1 MPRRPRLRSTDRQSV
16 APRATETANETPEMN
31 PLCGLTRQFCEGP
44 ALAYPL
50 LNPHMA
56 YCARCAGALNRK
68 GGRPVMKTAIGVVA
82 AMTITATVAA
92 TASAEWRLYVNRDNR
107 AWSLERAYISN
118 DECDRAART
127 LYKSGQALGVGC
139 AEYPQP
145 PASRP
150 AEYSRSNLAASRH
163 VARADEPARV
173 SSSRS
178 IPRVAEYPVRATSS
192 RQTAVAEPPPAS
204 QSHPAAVIFPP
215 SGGIEVRPVE
225 RPKPAVASSR
235 VKTEPQRQ
243 AAPMVAQ
250 GNAEDDKTSAAVA
263 LAKAAAEGTAASAR
277 EAPSEATA
285 REVTVTASNT
295 KRRTPLAIFGG
306 VALVI
311 GTGVVYSVHR
321 VARTSPLRGLA
332 VCLIEVGLLTAA
344 LAYPVVE
351 MWTTLKLSTSI
362 VLSTMPGVLAGL
374 VIAGVGVIV
383 LALELTRKPARPS
396 TANIA
401 VPPRD
406 ASTPERK
413 PQPPVE
419 PVRPLQPI
427 RPLEAVHPF
436 EAPKPAEP
444 VKPPGEPA
452 PVGGGA

>member
-1 MPRRPRLRSTDRQSV
+1 MPRRPPPRSTDRQSV
-16 APRATETANETPEMN
+16 APRATETVNETPEMD
-31 PLCGLTRQFCEGP
+31 PLCVLTGQFCERP
-44 ALAYPL
+44 PMAYPL

-56 YCARCAGALNRK
+56 HCAECRHVEPEK
-68 GGRPVMKTAIGVVA
+68 GRPVMKTAIGVVA
-82 AMTITATVAA
+82 AMTITAMAA
-92 TASAEWRLYVNRDNR
+92 PTASAEWRLYVNRDNR
-107 AWSLERAYISN
+107 AWSLERSYISN

-145 PASRP
+145 QPPASRP
-150 AEYSRSNLAASRH
+150 AGYSRSN
-163 VARADEPARV
+163 
-173 SSSRS
+173 
-178 IPRVAEYPVRATSS
+178 PRVGEYQVRAT
-192 RQTAVAEPPPAS
+192 
-204 QSHPAAVIFPP
+204 
-215 SGGIEVRPVE
+215 
-225 RPKPAVASSR
+225 PKPAVASSQA
-235 VKTEPQRQ
+235 KTPSQRQ
-243 AAPMVAQ
+243 AAPIVAQ
-250 GNAEDDKTSAAVA
+250 RNAEDDKTSAAVA
-263 LAKAAAEGTAASAR
+263 LARAAAEGTAASAR
-277 EAPSEATA
+277 EVASEAAA
-285 REVTVTASNT
+285 REAAVTASNT

-444 VKPPGEPA
+444 VKPPGAPA

>member
-1 MPRRPRLRSTDRQSV
+1 
-16 APRATETANETPEMN
+16 
-31 PLCGLTRQFCEGP
+31 
-44 ALAYPL
+44 
-50 LNPHMA
+50 
-56 YCARCAGALNRK
+56 
-68 GGRPVMKTAIGVVA
+68 MKTAIGVVA

-92 TASAEWRLYVNRDNR
+92 TASAEWRLYVNRDNK
-107 AWSLERAYISN
+107 AWSLERTYVSN

-139 AEYPQP
+139 AEYPQA

-178 IPRVAEYPVRATSS
+178 NPRVAEYPVRATSS
-192 RQTAVAEPPPAS
+192 RQAVVAELPAAS

-225 RPKPAVASSR
+225 RPKPAVASSQVR
-235 VKTEPQRQ
+235 TEPQRQ

-250 GNAEDDKTSAAVA
+250 AQRNAEDDTTSAAVA
-263 LAKAAAEGTAASAR
+263 LAKAAAEGSAASAR
-277 EAPSEATA
+277 EASEATA
-285 REVTVTASNT
+285 REVTVTANKT
-295 KRRTPLAIFGG
+295 ERRTPLAIFGG

-311 GTGVVYSVHR
+311 GTGVAYSVSR

-351 MWTTLKLSTSI
+351 MMTKLKLSTSI

-396 TANIA
+396 TGNVA

-406 ASTPERK
+406 ASTPEHK
-413 PQPPVE
+413 PQPPVEPLKPVEPQKPVEQAKPVE

-444 VKPPGEPA
+444 AKPPDAPA

>member
-1 MPRRPRLRSTDRQSV
+1 
-16 APRATETANETPEMN
+16 
-31 PLCGLTRQFCEGP
+31 
-44 ALAYPL
+44 
-50 LNPHMA
+50 
-56 YCARCAGALNRK
+56 
-68 GGRPVMKTAIGVVA
+68 MKTAIGVVA

-92 TASAEWRLYVNRDNR
+92 TASAEWRLYVNRDNK
-107 AWSLERAYISN
+107 AWSLERTYISN

-178 IPRVAEYPVRATSS
+178 TPRVAEYPVRATSS
-192 RQTAVAEPPPAS
+192 RQTAVAEPPAAS

-225 RPKPAVASSR
+225 RPKPALASSQVR
-235 VKTEPQRQ
+235 TEPPRQ

-250 GNAEDDKTSAAVA
+250 AQRNAEDDTTSAAVA

-277 EAPSEATA
+277 EAASEATA
-285 REVTVTASNT
+285 REVTVTANKT
-295 KRRTPLAIFGG
+295 ERRTPLAIFGG
-306 VALVI
+306 LALVI
-311 GTGVVYSVHR
+311 GTGVAYSVSR

-344 LAYPVVE
+344 LAYPIVE
-351 MWTTLKLSTSI
+351 MWTKLKLSTSI

-396 TANIA
+396 TANVA

-406 ASTPERK
+406 ASTPEGT
-413 PQPPVE
+413 PQPPVEPLKPVEPQKPVEQAKPVE

-444 VKPPGEPA
+444 AKPPDAPA

>member
-1 MPRRPRLRSTDRQSV
+1 
-16 APRATETANETPEMN
+16 
-31 PLCGLTRQFCEGP
+31 
-44 ALAYPL
+44 
-50 LNPHMA
+50 
-56 YCARCAGALNRK
+56 
-68 GGRPVMKTAIGVVA
+68 MKTAIGVVA

-225 RPKPAVASSR
+225 RPQPAVASSR
-235 VKTEPQRQ
+235 VKTEPHRQ

-285 REVTVTASNT
+285 REVTVTANKT
-295 KRRTPLAIFGG
+295 ERRTPLAIFGG

-311 GTGVVYSVHR
+311 GTGVAYSVSR

-351 MWTTLKLSTSI
+351 TWTKLKLSTSI

-396 TANIA
+396 TANVA

-419 PVRPLQPI
+419 PLKPVEPQKPVEQAKPVEPVRPLQPI
-427 RPLEAVHPF
+427 RPLEPVHPF

-444 VKPPGEPA
+444 AKPPDAPV

>member
-1 MPRRPRLRSTDRQSV
+1 MPRRPTPRSTDRQSV

-44 ALAYPL
+44 AMAYPL

-92 TASAEWRLYVNRDNR
+92 TASAEWRLYVNRDNK
-107 AWSLERAYISN
+107 AWSLERTYISN

-178 IPRVAEYPVRATSS
+178 TPRVAEYPVRATSS
-192 RQTAVAEPPPAS
+192 RQTAVAEPPSAS

-225 RPKPAVASSR
+225 RPKPALASSQVR
-235 VKTEPQRQ
+235 TEPPRQ

-250 GNAEDDKTSAAVA
+250 AQRNAEDDTTSAAVA

-277 EAPSEATA
+277 ETAAKATA
-285 REVTVTASNT
+285 REVTVTANKT
-295 KRRTPLAIFGG
+295 ERRTPLAIFGRE
-306 VALVI
+306 ALAI
-311 GTGVVYSVHR
+311 GTGGAYR
-321 VARTSPLRGLA
+321 V
-332 VCLIEVGLLTAA
+332 
-344 LAYPVVE
+344 
-351 MWTTLKLSTSI
+351 
-362 VLSTMPGVLAGL
+362 
-374 VIAGVGVIV
+374 
-383 LALELTRKPARPS
+383 
-396 TANIA
+396 
-401 VPPRD
+401 PR
-406 ASTPERK
+406 
-413 PQPPVE
+413 
-419 PVRPLQPI
+419 
-427 RPLEAVHPF
+427 
-436 EAPKPAEP
+436 
-444 VKPPGEPA
+444 
-452 PVGGGA
+452 

>member
-1 MPRRPRLRSTDRQSV
+1 
-16 APRATETANETPEMN
+16 
-31 PLCGLTRQFCEGP
+31 
-44 ALAYPL
+44 
-50 LNPHMA
+50 
-56 YCARCAGALNRK
+56 
-68 GGRPVMKTAIGVVA
+68 MKTAIGVVA

-178 IPRVAEYPVRATSS
+178 TPRVAEYPVRATSS

-285 REVTVTASNT
+285 REVTVTANKT
-295 KRRTPLAIFGG
+295 ERRTPLAIFGG

-311 GTGVVYSVHR
+311 GTGVAYSVSR

-351 MWTTLKLSTSI
+351 MWTKLKLSTSI

-396 TANIA
+396 TANVA

-406 ASTPERK
+406 ASTPEGK
-413 PQPPVE
+413 PQLPVEPLKPVEPQKPVEQAKPVE

-444 VKPPGEPA
+444 AKPPDAPA

>member
-1 MPRRPRLRSTDRQSV
+1 
-16 APRATETANETPEMN
+16 
-31 PLCGLTRQFCEGP
+31 
-44 ALAYPL
+44 
-50 LNPHMA
+50 
-56 YCARCAGALNRK
+56 
-68 GGRPVMKTAIGVVA
+68 MKTAIGVVA
-82 AMTITATVAA
+82 AMTITAMAA
-92 TASAEWRLYVNRDNR
+92 PTASAEWRLYVNRDNR
-107 AWSLERAYISN
+107 AWSLERSYISN

-145 PASRP
+145 QPPASRP
-150 AEYSRSNLAASRH
+150 AEYSRSNPAAPRQ
-163 VARADEPARV
+163 VTRVDEPARV
-173 SSSRS
+173 RSSRS
-178 IPRVAEYPVRATSS
+178 NPRVGEYQVRATSS
-192 RQTAVAEPPPAS
+192 RQAAVAGPPAAS

-215 SGGIEVRPVE
+215 SGGIEIRPE
-225 RPKPAVASSR
+225 ETPKPAVASSQAR
-235 VKTEPQRQ
+235 TPSQRQ
-243 AAPMVAQ
+243 AAPIVAQ
-250 GNAEDDKTSAAVA
+250 RNAEDDKTSAAVA
-263 LAKAAAEGTAASAR
+263 LARAAAEGTAASAR
-277 EAPSEATA
+277 EVASEAAA
-285 REVTVTASNT
+285 REAAVTASNT

-427 RPLEAVHPF
+427 RPHEAVHPF

-444 VKPPGEPA
+444 VKPPGAPA